1 LFVFLPAIVFLWWKL
16 GSPIVRLAI
25 LTAGSYIFYAYWDW
39 RFTFLMLTSTLVDFL
54 AGKRMYSAADRPK
67 ERFWWLVASISTNL
81 CLLGFFKY
89 YDFLAGNLNFIFGYF
104 TPGTQALPIY
114 NIILP
119 VGISFYTFQSM
130 SYTIDIYRGKTTP
143 VDNFLTFACYVSM
156 FPQLVAG
163 PIVRFVEI
171 EHQLRNLKNNIDYD
185 YLRLGVFFFVCGLVK
200 KLFFADMIAA
210 RIDPMLAQ
218 YENLRFFGSWSAI
231 LGYTFQIYFDFSG
244 YSDMAVGLGYLL
256 GFKLPINFN
265 SPYKAS
271 NISDFW
277 NRWHITLS
285 SWLRD
290 YLYISMGGSRRGNLL
305 TLRNLAITMFLGG
318 LWHGASWTF
327 VVWGLYHG
335 LLLII
340 YHLIRLRRLVSPS
353 YFLNRTVTF
362 SAVIIGWVFFRS
374 ETFSMAWH
382 LISSMAAFNGFE
394 SLDLILHQIGLRL
407 IGMIVL
413 LLFWVWYVPNTW
425 EMEFRCSRTWAW
437 GMAAA
442 FVFCILALD
451 KESPF
456 LYFQF

>member
-1 LFVFLPAIVFLWWKL
+1 
-16 GSPIVRLAI
+16 
-25 LTAGSYIFYAYWDW
+25 
-39 RFTFLMLTSTLVDFL
+39 
-54 AGKRMYSAADRPK
+54 
-67 ERFWWLVASISTNL
+67 
-81 CLLGFFKY
+81 
-89 YDFLAGNLNFIFGYF
+89 
-104 TPGTQALPIY
+104 
-114 NIILP
+114 
-119 VGISFYTFQSM
+119 M
-130 SYTIDIYRGKTTP
+130 SYTIDIYRGQTTP

-171 EHQLRNLKNNIDYD
+171 EHQLRNLKNNINYD

-200 KLFFADMIAA
+200 KLFFADIIAA

-244 YSDMAVGLGYLL
+244 YSDMAIGLGYLL

-362 SAVIIGWVFFRS
+362 LAVIIGWVFFRS